1 MYDICPNTDPKL
13 IGLDQILSAVAP
25 SLPWPSCGPTFQQF
39 DCVNDLRFEAP
50 LSTGKIYNPTNLP
63 ASGTQTLSNIAG
75 EVTSPA
81 SGAVFS
87 YSVLGTEWTVS
98 ALSING
104 KQAATTDKSETGS
117 PTATQG
123 GSAGTAAGGTAATG
137 SASNPSASSGT
148 STTKKSGVEKMELS
162 ILSLV
167 TATILSGVML
177 TL

>member
-25 SLPWPSCGPTFQQF
+25 TLPWPSCGPTFHQF

-50 LSTGKIYNPTNLP
+50 LSTGKIYNPTEVL
-63 ASGTQTLSNIAG
+63 ASGTRTLSNIAG

-104 KQAATTDKSETGS
+104 KQATTTEKNAAGS
-117 PTATQG
+117 VAATQG
-123 GSAGTAAGGTAATG
+123 ASGSTAVGGTAATG
-137 SASNPSASSGT
+137 TSAGSGT
-148 STTKKSGVEKMELS
+148 LTTKKSGVDKIELS
-162 ILSLV
+162 FLSIV
-167 TATILSGVML
+167 TAMILCGLIL